1 MIMRL
6 GFKHFNIGKRE
17 FCITAWRWLDFTPIY
32 KYKKYGVL
40 EETGKHAI
48 RIMHFNV
55 LPVIRYEYTRSTKAL
70 CLEWL
75 FWKIEIDDET
85 YQDMGCCNKQSN

>member
-1 MIMRL
+1 MRL

-32 KYKKYGVL
+32 AYKKDEDL
-40 EETGKHAI
+40 EEETGKYTI
-48 RIMHFNV
+48 SIMHFNV
-55 LPVIRYEYTRSTKAL
+55 LPVIRYEHTNSTKTL

-75 FWKIEIDDET
+75 FWKIEIEDET
-85 YQDMGCCNKQSN
+85 CLNMANA

>member
-1 MIMRL
+1 MRL

-32 KYKKYGVL
+32 RYKKDEDL
-40 EETGKHAI
+40 EEETGKRVI
-48 RIMHFNV
+48 SCVHFNL
-55 LPVIRYEYTRSTKAL
+55 LPVIRYEYAGSTQSL

-75 FWKIEIDDET
+75 FWKIEIEDET
-85 YQDMGCCNKQSN
+85 YLNMGNG